1 MKVEFRPATE
11 SDAIAFDAVGFREAD
26 AREARRLGFAPGELL
41 LRSVRDSAV
50 SVAGLADGEVQS
62 IFGVSDAGLL
72 GGIGIVWMVA
82 HAFVE
87 RVPLAFLRHCRRFLR
102 VFLEY
107 YPRLEN
113 IVDAENAVT
122 IGWLKHMGFVVETD
136 RAVVT
141 PLGYPFHR
149 FWMEA

>member
-1 MKVEFRPATE
+1 MRVDFRPATE
-11 SDAIAFDAVGFREAD
+11 ADAILFDVVGFRPAD
-26 AREARRLGFAPGELL
+26 AREARRLGFTPGELL

-50 SVAGLADGEVQS
+50 SVTALADGEVQS

-72 GGIGIVWMVA
+72 GGVGIVWMVA
-82 HAFVE
+82 HSFVE
-87 RVPLAFLRHCRRFLR
+87 CVPLAFLRHCRRFLR

-113 IVDAENAVT
+113 IVDAENSVT
-122 IGWLKHMGFVVETD
+122 IGWLKHMGFTVNTDHVVM
-136 RAVVT
+136 T
-141 PLGYPFHR
+141 PLGYPFHH